1 MKSAEAGVE
10 PSYLE
15 ALWPT
20 PYHMKWCLN
29 IAKLIDVAR
38 AAVDAPL
45 VPAVFVVQFGHS
57 RWLWGSAEFIWSRL
71 LVFGILMM
79 KREASQSVRQPLCRL
94 FILCVFIWG
103 CSCSMVRRRSSR
115 GWGRTSFGHGNDKL
129 LLLWTTSAVGRPER
143 RRQTH
148 EHLPHGLL
156 GSGAVLLSDHEDV
169 GWSEIE
175 LVRVWIKINTDDA
188 FCGFWFAVKVINTWR
203 ARLQFGFCL
212 YVGFIFKCGE
222 IWDNLGLRSFM
233 GFVWFIVIKYDD
245 KGEGFM
251 HTYSRMERL
260 VGICSI
266 FRFIYSFTLGDKWG
280 LTNRGGYLLS
290 WCWSRK
296 LNRGTWLYNVIPF
309 FIPSICSESTQSLLV
324 QTASPSVQR

>member
-1 MKSAEAGVE
+1 
-10 PSYLE
+10 
-15 ALWPT
+15 
-20 PYHMKWCLN
+20 
-29 IAKLIDVAR
+29 
-38 AAVDAPL
+38 
-45 VPAVFVVQFGHS
+45 
-57 RWLWGSAEFIWSRL
+57 
-71 LVFGILMM
+71 MM

-212 YVGFIFKCGE
+212 YVGLFLSVERYE
-222 IWDNLGLRSFM
+222 ITWDYVVL
-233 GFVWFIVIKYDD
+233 
-245 KGEGFM
+245 
-251 HTYSRMERL
+251 
-260 VGICSI
+260 
-266 FRFIYSFTLGDKWG
+266 WG
-280 LTNRGGYLLS
+280 LSDLLLS
-290 WCWSRK
+290 
-296 LNRGTWLYNVIPF
+296 NMMIRGKDLCTHIRAW
-309 FIPSICSESTQSLLV
+309 
-324 QTASPSVQR
+324 RD